1 MIRLFLRFAVIVA
14 LAGAIAWLADRPGVL
29 TIDWLDY
36 RIEAPLAV
44 GLVVLFAAF
53 VLCLWLY
60 GLVRGTFRAPGTMSG
75 FFRARRNRRGY
86 DSLSRGIIA
95 VGAGDLMAARRH
107 AQIAARSLQD
117 EPLAR
122 LLEVQ
127 TAQLSGDSKRVG
139 HLFEAMSKTDDT
151 KLLGLRG
158 LFNQARQSG
167 DFIKAGKIAAEA
179 LKTSPGLSWAS
190 NAMLAGQC
198 AERNWAGAAATL
210 EAQRRNR
217 LIDQATANRKL
228 AVVLTAQALE
238 QEKAAPLAALQLA
251 LRAHKLDPSLVPAA
265 VAAGRIHAAQGQA
278 RKAARV
284 IERTFRINPHADL
297 VRVYSYQ
304 KSGASPRE
312 RLKKAD
318 DLVQKFGGEEEGAV
332 GAAEAA
338 IAALDW
344 ARAKDILD
352 GFIEERPRAR
362 LCALMA
368 EIAEGEGDKG
378 LAREWLAR
386 GMRAPPDPKWTA
398 DGMVSDQWQPV
409 SPVTGELGAF
419 QWKVPVERLAFDGAA
434 EAPALE
440 RAEEPREVLAEIAQ
454 PAELPSEQRLHGSG
468 AADAP
473 EPVKATIG
481 AKPEER
487 RPKNEPTHRLPKI
500 PRPDDPGTER
510 DEEARKEGQPDDWA
524 RRLSGS

>member
-1 MIRLFLRFAVIVA
+1 MIRLFFRFAVIVA

-29 TIDWLDY
+29 RVDWLDY
-36 RIEAPLAV
+36 RIEAPLWV
-44 GLVVLFAAF
+44 GLALLFAAF

-60 GLVRGTFRAPGTMSG
+60 GLVRKTFRAPGTMSG
-75 FFRARRNRRGY
+75 FFRRRRSRRGY
-86 DSLSRGIIA
+86 ESLSRGIIA
-95 VGAGDLMAARRH
+95 IGAGDLMAARRH
-107 AQIAARSLQD
+107 AQIAARSLQED
-117 EPLAR
+117 PLAR

-127 TAQLSGDSKRVG
+127 TAQLSGDSKRVTQ
-139 HLFEAMSKTDDT
+139 LFEAMSKTDET
-151 KLLGLRG
+151 RLLGLRG

-179 LKTSPGLSWAS
+179 LKISAGLPWAS
-190 NAMLAGQC
+190 NAILAAQC

-210 EAQRRNR
+210 DAQRRNR
-217 LIDQATANRKL
+217 LIDQGTANRKL

-238 QEKAAPLAALQLA
+238 QEKLSPPAALQLA
-251 LRAHKLDPSLVPAA
+251 LKAHKLDPALVPAA
-265 VAAGRIHAAQGQA
+265 VTAGRLYASQRQA
-278 RKAARV
+278 RRAARV
-284 IERTFRINPHADL
+284 IERTFRISPHPDL
-297 VRVYSYQ
+297 VRVYAYQ

-318 DLVQKFGGEEEGAV
+318 DLVQKFGGGEEGAV

-352 GFIEERPRAR
+352 GFLEERPRAR

-409 SPVTGELGAF
+409 SPATGELGAF
-419 QWKVPVERLAFDGAA
+419 QWKVPVERLSFDVTA
-434 EAPALE
+434 ETPALST
-440 RAEEPREVLAEIAQ
+440 AEEPSKAAAETEQPPELQSEDVLDN
-454 PAELPSEQRLHGSG
+454 SV
-468 AADAP
+468 AADVS
-473 EPVKATIG
+473 EPAKPTIG
-481 AKPEER
+481 ARPEER
-487 RPKNEPTHRLPKI
+487 KPVSEAGRTLPKI
-500 PRPDDPGTER
+500 PVPDDPGTER
-510 DEEARKEGQPDDWA
+510 EEETIAGGQPDDWA

>member
-1 MIRLFLRFAVIVA
+1 MIRLFFRFAVIVA
-14 LAGAIAWLADRPGVL
+14 LAGAFAWLADRPGVL
-29 TIDWLDY
+29 RVDWLDY

-44 GLVVLFAAF
+44 GLAVLFAAF
-53 VLCLWLY
+53 ILCLWLY
-60 GLVRGTFRAPGTMSG
+60 GLLRKTFRAPGTMSG
-75 FFRARRNRRGY
+75 FFRTRRNRRGY

-95 VGAGDLMAARRH
+95 IGAGDLMAARRH

-127 TAQLSGDSKRVG
+127 AAQLSGDSKRVG

-151 KLLGLRG
+151 RLLGLRG

-179 LKTSPGLSWAS
+179 LKVSAGLSWAS
-190 NAMLAGQC
+190 NAVLAGQC
-198 AERNWAGAAATL
+198 AERNWTGAAATL

-217 LIDQATANRKL
+217 LIDQGMANRKL
-228 AVVLTAQALE
+228 AVVLTAQAIE
-238 QEKAAPLAALQLA
+238 QEKIAPSMALQLA
-251 LRAHKLDPSLVPAA
+251 LKALKLDPSLVPAA
-265 VAAGRIHAAQGQA
+265 VAAGRIYAAQGQA

-297 VRVYSYQ
+297 VRIYAYQ

-318 DLVQKFGGEEEGAV
+318 DLVQKFGGGEEGAV
-332 GAAEAA
+332 GSAEAA

-352 GFIEERPRAR
+352 GFLEERPRAR

-419 QWKVPVERLAFDGAA
+419 QWKVPVERLSFDGAA
-434 EAPALE
+434 ETPALPT
-440 RAEEPREVLAEIAQ
+440 AEEPSKGAAETAQ
-454 PAELPSEQRLHGSG
+454 PAELESEHVSHDS
-468 AADAP
+468 AADMA
-473 EPVKATIG
+473 EPAKPTTA

-487 RPKNEPTHRLPKI
+487 GSMSAASGTLPKI
-500 PRPDDPGTER
+500 PVPDDPGTER
-510 DEEARKEGQPDDWA
+510 DEETRAGGQQDDWA

>member
-1 MIRLFLRFAVIVA
+1 MIRLFFRFAVIVA
-14 LAGAIAWLADRPGVL
+14 LAGVIAWLADRPGVL
-29 TIDWLDY
+29 RVDWLDY
-36 RIEAPLAV
+36 RVEAPLAV
-44 GLVVLFAAF
+44 GLAALFAAF

-60 GLVRGTFRAPGTMSG
+60 GLVRKTFRAPGTMSG
-75 FFRARRNRRGY
+75 FFRRRKNRRGY
-86 DSLSRGIIA
+86 ESLSRGIIA
-95 VGAGDLMAARRH
+95 IGAGDLMAARRH
-107 AQIAARSLQD
+107 AQVAARSLQGD
-117 EPLAR
+117 PLAR

-127 TAQLSGDSKRVG
+127 TAQLSGDSKRVTQ
-139 HLFEAMSKTDDT
+139 LFEAMSKTDET
-151 KLLGLRG
+151 RLLGLRG

-179 LKTSPGLSWAS
+179 LKISAGLPWAS
-190 NAMLAGQC
+190 NAILAAQC

-217 LIDQATANRKL
+217 LIDQGTANRKL

-238 QEKAAPLAALQLA
+238 QEKISPSTALQFA
-251 LRAHKLDPSLVPAA
+251 LKSHKLDPALVPAA
-265 VAAGRIHAAQGQA
+265 VAAGRIYASQRQA

-297 VRVYSYQ
+297 VRVYAYQ
-304 KSGASPRE
+304 KSGSSPRE

-318 DLVQKFGGEEEGAV
+318 DLVQKFGGGEEGAV

-352 GFIEERPRAR
+352 GFLEDRPRAR
-362 LCALMA
+362 LCSLMA
-368 EIAEGEGDKG
+368 EVAEGEGDKG

-419 QWKVPVERLAFDGAA
+419 QWKVPVERLSFDGAG
-434 EAPALE
+434 ETPALPIA
-440 RAEEPREVLAEIAQ
+440 AEPSKAAAETEQ
-454 PAELPSEQRLHGSG
+454 PAELPSEQEPGDS
-468 AADAP
+468 AAVDAA
-473 EPVKATIG
+473 EPVKPTVG

-487 RPKNEPTHRLPKI
+487 RPTSEASGTLPKI
-500 PRPDDPGTER
+500 PVPDDPGTER
-510 DEEARKEGQPDDWA
+510 DEEVRAGGQPDDWA

>member
-1 MIRLFLRFAVIVA
+1 MIRLFFRFAVIVA
-14 LAGAIAWLADRPGVL
+14 LAGAVAWLADRPGVL
-29 TIDWLDY
+29 RVDWLDY
-36 RIEAPLAV
+36 RVEAPLAV
-44 GLVVLFAAF
+44 GLVGLFAAF

-60 GLVRGTFRAPGTMSG
+60 GLVRKSFRAPGTMAG
-75 FFRARRNRRGY
+75 FFRTRRNRRGY
-86 DSLSRGIIA
+86 ESLSRGIIA

-107 AQIAARSLQD
+107 AQIAARSLQE

-127 TAQLSGDSKRVG
+127 TAQLSGDGKRVTQ
-139 HLFEAMSKTDDT
+139 LFEAMSKTDET
-151 KLLGLRG
+151 RLLGLRG

-179 LKTSPGLSWAS
+179 LKISAGLPWAS
-190 NAMLAGQC
+190 NAILAAQC
-198 AERNWAGAAATL
+198 AERNWEGAAATL
-210 EAQRRNR
+210 DAQRRNR

-228 AVVLTAQALE
+228 AVVSTAQALE
-238 QEKAAPLAALQLA
+238 QEKVSPQAALQLA
-251 LRAHKLDPSLVPAA
+251 LKAHKLDPALVPAA
-265 VAAGRIHAAQGQA
+265 VAAGRIYASQRQA

-297 VRVYSYQ
+297 VRVYAYQ

-318 DLVQKFGGEEEGAV
+318 DLVQKFGGGEEGAV
-332 GAAEAA
+332 GSAEAA

-352 GFIEERPRAR
+352 GFLEERPRAR
-362 LCALMA
+362 LCSLMA
-368 EIAEGEGDKG
+368 EIAEGEDDKG

-419 QWKVPVERLAFDGAA
+419 QWKVPVERLSFD
-434 EAPALE
+434 
-440 RAEEPREVLAEIAQ
+440 
-454 PAELPSEQRLHGSG
+454 G

-473 EPVKATIG
+473 ALPAAEEPSKDAIEAMQPPESEHVPDDSVAADIAEPAKPTI
-481 AKPEER
+481 ALKPEER
-487 RPKNEPTHRLPKI
+487 RSMNEASGTLPKI
-500 PRPDDPGTER
+500 PVPDDPGTER
-510 DEEARKEGQPDDWA
+510 DAEARAGGQPDDWA